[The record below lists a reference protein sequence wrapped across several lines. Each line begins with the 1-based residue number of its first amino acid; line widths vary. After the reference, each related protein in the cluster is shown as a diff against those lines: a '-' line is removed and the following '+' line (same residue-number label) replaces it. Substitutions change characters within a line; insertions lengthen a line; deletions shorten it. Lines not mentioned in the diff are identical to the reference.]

1 MISALRKFI
10 NKNDA
15 EFPPTNGRI
24 NMPPGVQ
31 TLGKE
36 LQRKFARGVNYNM
49 KVVIKGDNRVGKT
62 SLLLRLKGYGF
73 DGDYTPTESLNV
85 TSIDWSYKTTDD
97 IVKIDLWEAVDSASK
112 RNVNFVD
119 LKLENDNK
127 SDLASNRPQDSAGTQ
142 IGTHPTTTPNSRV
155 IITTTQLDA
164 PNNNI
169 ASLNPIPESA
179 RRSLAELSEN
189 FDVYKGA
196 DAVLLMM
203 DMTKSWTFKYVQT
216 ELSKIPEHL
225 PVLIIGNHRD
235 QGHHR
240 TVASAQVKSFID
252 GLKREPSDG
261 IIMYTETSMK
271 DGFGMKLIDKFLNIP
286 FLKLQEDSLMKQLEL
301 NRQERLSTNEEL
313 QVLQDSI
320 DREYEQ
326 YLEMQT
332 IRRRQQADA
341 MSPVN
346 SGLRQLDQSIRE
358 NIRNN
363 NFSSD
368 ILDKKGPN
376 VTSIES
382 EDLKRSS
389 DPQIPTNF
397 SNDRLASIVIG
408 AKCPLPDLKSIAVNS
423 GVSKSSQLRQDA
435 VLQSEADHVN
445 EEDDSEEEEQPCA
458 NPLVTNYQSDLDS
471 DDQAK

>member
-1 MISALRKFI
+1 
-10 NKNDA
+10 
-15 EFPPTNGRI
+15 
-24 NMPPGVQ
+24 
-31 TLGKE
+31 
-36 LQRKFARGVNYNM
+36 M

-73 DGDYTPTESLNV
+73 DGSYTPTESLNV
-85 TSIDWSYKTTDD
+85 TSIDWSYKVTDD

-119 LKLENDNK
+119 LKLQNDNK
-127 SDLASNRPQDSAGTQ
+127 SDSASTRLQNPNATENGTY
-142 IGTHPTTTPNSRV
+142 PATTPNSRV
-155 IITTTQLDA
+155 IITTTQLDFS
-164 PNNNI
+164 NNSI
-169 ASLNPIPESA
+169 GDLNPIPESA
-179 RRSLAELSEN
+179 RQSLAELSES

-216 ELSKIPEHL
+216 ELSKIPTQL
-225 PVLIIGNHRD
+225 PILIIANHRD

-252 GLKREPSDG
+252 GLKRGPSDG

-271 DGFGMKLIDKFLNIP
+271 DGFGIKLIDKFLNIP
-286 FLKLQEDSLMKQLEL
+286 FLRLQEDSFKKQLEL
-301 NRQERLSTNEEL
+301 NRLERLSTNEEL

-326 YLEMQT
+326 HLEMQT

-346 SGLRQLDQSIRE
+346 SGLRQLDQSTRE

-382 EDLKRSS
+382 KDLRRSI

-397 SNDRLASIVIG
+397 SNDHLASIVIG
-408 AKCPLPDLKSIAVNS
+408 AKCPLPDLKSIAVES
-423 GVSKSSQLRQDA
+423 RVSKTNQLKQDD
-435 VLQSEADHVN
+435 VLQSEADNVNEN